1 MQNLVIKIKKSI
13 EKIETEKGSPFK
25 LKCLVSK
32 NSDSDMK
39 WDLILSTEWF
49 DSTSEMERLDYL
61 AKIIFP
67 EFNTSD
73 LLDFSSIITYTT
85 TESNSL
91 IEYLLNLRRRFVDSR
106 LNDSSNYGDD
116 IRYSLR
122 ECRGFEQE
130 EVIFL

>member
-1 MQNLVIKIKKSI
+1 
-13 EKIETEKGSPFK
+13 
-25 LKCLVSK
+25 
-32 NSDSDMK
+32 MK

-49 DSTSEMERLDYL
+49 DSTGEMERLDYL

-91 IEYLLNLRRRFVDSR
+91 IECLINLRRKFVDSR